1 MFTSVH
7 SSRGD
12 GARAAVKDEGD
23 ERGLEVFTSVHSS
36 RGDGARAAVKDEGDE
51 RGVACS
57 HVKHLGAS
65 EVLDVLA
72 VDAMCP

>member
-51 RGVACS
+51 RGLEVKCS
-57 HVKHLGAS
+57 HLFTAA
-65 EVLDVLA
+65 E
-72 VDAMCP
+72 AMAPELL

>member
-23 ERGLEVFTSVHSS
+23 ERGVT
-36 RGDGARAAVKDEGDE
+36 
-51 RGVACS
+51 CS
-57 HVKHLGAS
+57 HLFTAA
-65 EVLDVLA
+65 E
-72 VDAMCP
+72 AMALELL